1 MPRADGPHTRNQRP
15 AVVYRGSKRRL
26 ERLSPFADLPA
37 TFWVVLAIGLL
48 MLALCGVLISA
59 AA

>member
-1 MPRADGPHTRNQRP
+1 MPRADGPQTRNQKP

-26 ERLSPFADLPA
+26 ERLSPFADLPV
-37 TFWVVLAIGLL
+37 TFWLVLAIGLL

>member
-1 MPRADGPHTRNQRP
+1 MPRADGPHTRNQKP
-15 AVVYRGSKRRL
+15 PVVYRGSKRRL